1 MKKFVL
7 RYSCWLLFA
16 AMTLNFVTSLMGLK
30 SFSGFD
36 FIAIVFG
43 FIGLIASG
51 YLAILVESEKK
62 KRKV

>member
-1 MKKFVL
+1 
-7 RYSCWLLFA
+7 
-16 AMTLNFVTSLMGLK
+16 MTLNFVTSLMGLK